1 MSQKHPV
8 IAVTGSSGAG
18 TSTVKNS
25 FEHIFR
31 REKLNVAIVEGD
43 SFHRYDRESMKVAV
57 AESAKNNGRPISHF
71 GPEANEFEKLETLFK
86 EYGETGSGMTRLYL
100 HNDEEAAP
108 YNQKPGTFT
117 PWKAISSGTDLLFYE
132 GLHGGA
138 KSDTADVAKYVDLLI
153 GVVPIVNLEWIQK
166 IHRDMNARGYSAE
179 AVTQTIL
186 HRMHDYV
193 HYITPQFSRT
203 HINFQRVPT
212 VDTSNPFIARE
223 IPTLDESMVVIRFR
237 DYKQIDFSFLLSMLH
252 DSFMSRPNTLVVP
265 GGKMGMAIELILT
278 PLIIDLAKKSK

>member
-1 MSQKHPV
+1 
-8 IAVTGSSGAG
+8 
-18 TSTVKNS
+18 
-25 FEHIFR
+25 
-31 REKLNVAIVEGD
+31 
-43 SFHRYDRESMKVAV
+43 
-57 AESAKNNGRPISHF
+57 
-71 GPEANEFEKLETLFK
+71 
-86 EYGETGSGMTRLYL
+86 
-100 HNDEEAAP
+100 
-108 YNQKPGTFT
+108 
-117 PWKAISSGTDLLFYE
+117 
-132 GLHGGA
+132 
-138 KSDTADVAKYVDLLI
+138 
-153 GVVPIVNLEWIQK
+153 
-166 IHRDMNARGYSAE
+166 MNARGYSAE